1 MKTSSSPRR
10 RTYTAAGLIVCVALL
25 AGIGLAGCSPE
36 GEPEPPEPEPPESA
50 PAQTSTAAEPP
61 PPPQDRTTAPTG
73 VPEPSAAAEGPPLG
87 LYECWSAGAATPA
100 AIFNF
105 KLTDGGSYR
114 LLVAGSKAGHW
125 SYNPADNIIAFE
137 SGSLAEIYE
146 GIYVPDAG
154 PDTTE
159 RETIY
164 LHELGNG
171 RPEMDMRP
179 PACHLTTD
187 ESMGE
192 TSGYGAR
199 FARK

>member
-1 MKTSSSPRR
+1 MKTRSSPRR
-10 RTYTAAGLIVCVALL
+10 RTYTAAGLIACVALL

-36 GEPEPPEPEPPESA
+36 GEPNPPEPA
-50 PAQTSTAAEPP
+50 PAQTPTAAEPP
-61 PPPQDRTTAPTG
+61 TLPQDRTTAPTG

-87 LYECWSAGAATPA
+87 LYECWSAGTATPDA
-100 AIFNF
+100 MFNF
-105 KLTDGGSYR
+105 KLTDHGSYR

-125 SYNPADNIIAFE
+125 SYNPADNIITFE